1 MEGDEKVPEA
11 SETDNTNIGSED
23 KIMYSILEGT
33 LKNGI
38 QIDENS
44 KKIDQIIT
52 LLSTLVTIKWKDFNT
67 QFEDKLDR
75 HLLKF
80 IKEAKKRLE
89 VDFESLYGNTSNGG
103 RKSRKKRKTKRKRKG
118 RKRKSRRRR

>member
-1 MEGDEKVPEA
+1 MASKEKVPEA

-52 LLSTLVTIKWKDFNT
+52 ILSKIMPYNWHDKSPFN
-67 QFEDKLDR
+67 KMIG
-75 HLLKF
+75 KF
-80 IKEAKKRLE
+80 YSKAQERIGM
-89 VDFESLYGNTSNGG
+89 DFETLNPGWRSGG

>member
-1 MEGDEKVPEA
+1 MASNENVPEA
-11 SETDNTNIGSED
+11 LETDNTNIGSDD
-23 KIMYSILEGT
+23 KSVYEQT

-38 QIDENS
+38 KIDENS

-52 LLSTLVTIKWKDFNT
+52 ILSYIAPWNWKDKSRTNKKIGDFYS
-67 QFEDKLDR
+67 
-75 HLLKF
+75 
-80 IKEAKKRLE
+80 EAKKRIGM
-89 VDFESLYGNTSNGG
+89 DHKSLYPEGPGPILGG